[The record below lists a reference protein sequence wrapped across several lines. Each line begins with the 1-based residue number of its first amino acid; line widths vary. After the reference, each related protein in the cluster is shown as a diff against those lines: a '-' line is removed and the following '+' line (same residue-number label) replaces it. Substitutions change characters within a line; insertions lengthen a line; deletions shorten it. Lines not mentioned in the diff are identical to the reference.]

1 MDTGNEL
8 AFGSNSVNMN
18 AVAKPIRRSRIR
30 QVLGKEYFCLKEKL
44 RWKVEGIHFAQTRK
58 TSKLPFEIIRH
69 NSVLLR
75 QLKDVDMRLQQN
87 KITNLKLAI
96 ACIDGIVI
104 KPGET
109 FSIWKLV
116 GRPTKSRGFLP
127 GLTLSNGQLG
137 EGTGGGLCQLG
148 NLIYWMAIHTRLT
161 VTKRWRH
168 SYDVFPDYNRTL
180 PFGSGATLSYNYIDL
195 QLRNDTNE
203 DFQLNLWLS
212 HAHLNGAIC
221 ASIEPAFEYEVF
233 EREHR
238 FELQWWGGYTRH
250 NEIWRRMKGTHEGAE
265 LVTSNHAIMMYNPM
279 LEHRNV

>member
-1 MDTGNEL
+1 
-8 AFGSNSVNMN
+8 MN
-18 AVAKPIRRSRIR
+18 AVSKPIQRSRLR

-58 TSKLPFEIIRH
+58 GIRLPFEIIRH
-69 NSVLLR
+69 DSVLLR
-75 QLKDVDMRLQQN
+75 ELKDVDMQLQRN
-87 KITNLKLAI
+87 KVANLKLAVS
-96 ACIDGIVI
+96 CINGLII

-109 FSIWKLV
+109 FSVWKLV
-116 GRPTKSRGFLP
+116 GRPTRSRGFLP

-137 EGTGGGLCQLG
+137 EGIGGGLCQLG
-148 NLIYWMAIHTRLT
+148 NLIYWMAIHTNLT

-168 SYDVFPDYNRTL
+168 SYDVFPDYNRTV

-195 QLRNDTNE
+195 QLRNDTTE

-212 HAHLNGAIC
+212 DSHLNGSIC
-221 ASIEPAFEYEVF
+221 ASNYPAYEYEVF

-250 NEIWRRMKGTHEGAE
+250 NEIWRKVKGREEGAE

-279 LEHRNV
+279 LEHRKM